1 MAQDYT
7 DREIVMINALLKKMV
22 KLNSLSEKVV
32 EDIDET
38 TIVQIG
44 NNAEEKLFLLNV
56 LLDDIIKEKR
66 LNADNISTLNENIVN
81 LTKSLKRILKDK
93 ELVYT
98 VHIPQIP
105 GVEIPCSSLFE
116 AKRVANSMIFRAKVL
131 YNNQVV
137 L

>member
-81 LTKSLKRILKDK
+81 LTKSLKRTERQ

>member
-1 MAQDYT
+1 MRQDYT
-7 DREIVMINALLKKMV
+7 DREIQMLNTLLSNMLKINSFSGTIIK
-22 KLNSLSEKVV
+22 
-32 EDIDET
+32 DIDET

>member
-56 LLDDIIKEKR
+56 LLDDIIKK
-66 LNADNISTLNENIVN
+66 
-81 LTKSLKRILKDK
+81 
-93 ELVYT
+93 T
-98 VHIPQIP
+98 V
-105 GVEIPCSSLFE
+105 
-116 AKRVANSMIFRAKVL
+116 AYR
-131 YNNQVV
+131 
-137 L
+137 